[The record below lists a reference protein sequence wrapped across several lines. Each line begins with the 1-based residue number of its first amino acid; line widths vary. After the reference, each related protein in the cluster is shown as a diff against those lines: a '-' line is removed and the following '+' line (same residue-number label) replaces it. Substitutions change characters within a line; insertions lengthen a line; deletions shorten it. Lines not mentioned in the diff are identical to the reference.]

1 MDIEKFVQNIKFFC
15 ARNNVKP
22 TVACR
27 EAGVGGSFINNME
40 ARGSVPSVEKV
51 QLLARYLGVTV
62 SQLLGETS
70 TPRALEGLPE
80 DVVLRDFMAPAHP
93 PNVVRFTV
101 AEVEMVL
108 AYREATADDKM
119 IVDAALRKYKESKQ

>member
-1 MDIEKFVQNIKFFC
+1 MNKQNFVQNIKLLC
-15 ARNNVKP
+15 ARKNVKP

-27 EAGVGGSFINNME
+27 ESGVGTSFINNIE
-40 ARGSVPSVEKV
+40 KRGQTPSVEKV
-51 QLLARYLGVTV
+51 EMLAHYLGVTV

-70 TPRALEGLPE
+70 PPRAPVDLDKKL
-80 DVVLRDFMAPAHP
+80 VLHDFMAPSYP
-93 PNVVRFTV
+93 PNVVRFSI

-108 AYREATADDKM
+108 AYRDATADDKM